1 MKSKGIFVVF
11 EGIDGSGK
19 SSVCKRI
26 SEMLS
31 ADGVKN
37 VLTAE
42 PTRDEIGMVLRDGKV
57 KGISEETE
65 ALLFVADRAQ
75 HTIKI
80 KEWMS
85 DGYVVICDRYYAST
99 LAYQAAPL
107 NGKALDMKWLKTLNE
122 KVTIE
127 PDATF
132 LMDIRPEEG
141 LKRISVRGETS
152 KFERLEYL
160 KAVRTNYLK
169 IAKDKGFT
177 VVNAERGIDEIVD
190 EVYRSLRKRMEGKN
204 APV

>member
-1 MKSKGIFVVF
+1 MKARGLFVVF

-19 SSVCKRI
+19 SSVCKAV

-31 ADGVKN
+31 ADGIRTI
-37 VLTAE
+37 LTAE
-42 PTRDEIGMVLRDGKV
+42 PTKDEIGMILRDGKV
-57 KGISEETE
+57 KDISDETE

-80 KEWMS
+80 KEWLS
-85 DGYVVICDRYYAST
+85 DGIVVICDRYYAST

-107 NGKALDMKWLKTLNE
+107 NGKALDMDWLVTLNE

-127 PDATF
+127 PDVTF

-160 KAVRTNYLK
+160 RAVRENYLK
-169 IAKDKGFT
+169 IAGKKGFT
-177 VVNAERGIDEIVD
+177 IIDAERPPDDIIS
-190 EVYRSLRKRMEGKN
+190 EVYNILKKRTEEKN
-204 APV
+204 APF